1 MANTRLLPNQERT
14 DLVTFTILTNGQKVG
29 KEIGVV
35 SIAVNKEVNKI
46 SWAKIVMQDGDVSKE
61 DFEVSNQQTFKPGNS
76 IEIKAGYHSNESTI
90 FKGIIIKHGIKILRE
105 RHSLLEIECR
115 DVAIKLTAGKKNKY
129 FISDNGIKDAE
140 VIEEIL
146 RAHSIRNDIKTETTD
161 ATHKEVVQ
169 YHSTDWDFIVSR
181 AEICGKLVVTD
192 DGILKA
198 KKPDFTQRPIVT
210 LQYGGT
216 IIELEATMDATHQYA
231 GVNAAAWSYANQKL
245 AEQEATDPGVTE
257 EGNLSS
263 SDLSSVLGLDSYK
276 LRHSGRINDQELR
289 GWASSLWLKSKLS
302 KIKGR
307 IKFLG
312 FADVKPTSLVELKGV
327 GERFNGKAFVSTVRH
342 SIGGG
347 NWYTDIQVGLSEK
360 WFSQEDDVSA
370 LPAGGLIPAISGLQ
384 VGIVTQLENDPDGE
398 HRIQVRIPVIDAG
411 ADGIW
416 ARIACVDAGNER
428 CSYFRPEVNDEVIV
442 GFINDDPRDAVVL
455 GMFNSSAKPVP
466 TDVFP
471 EKDDNHIKGFVTRS
485 KLKFTFDDDK
495 KIITLETPAA
505 NKIVINDDDKSILLQ
520 DQSGNKI
527 TMNTDGITAES
538 VKDLVLK
545 AAQNVTIK
553 GLKISAEADSEFA
566 AKGNAKASLQSSGQ
580 TEVKGG
586 TVMIN

>member
-1 MANTRLLPNQERT
+1 MANTRLLPNQDRT
-14 DLVTFTILTNGQKVG
+14 DLVTFTIVINGQKVG

-46 SWAKIVMQDGDVSKE
+46 SWAKIIMQDGDVSKE
-61 DFEVSNQQTFKPGNS
+61 DFEISNQQTFKPGNS
-76 IEIKAGYHSNESTI
+76 IEIKAGYHSNETTI

-105 RHSLLEIECR
+105 RHSVLEIECR

-129 FISDNGIKDAE
+129 FISDSGIKDAD

-146 RAHSIRNDIKTETTD
+146 RPYSIRSDIKTETSD
-161 ATHKEVVQ
+161 ATHKEIVQ
-169 YHSTDWDFIVSR
+169 YYSTNWDFIVSR
-181 AEICGKLVVTD
+181 AEICGKLVTTD
-192 DGILKA
+192 DGILKV
-198 KKPDFTQRPIVT
+198 KKPDFTQQPVVT

-231 GVNAAAWSYANQKL
+231 AVNAASWSYANQQL
-245 AEQEATDPGVTE
+245 SEQDATDPGIQE

-276 LRHSGRINDQELR
+276 LRHSGKINDQELR

-312 FADVKPTSLVELKGV
+312 FADVKPGSLVELKGV
-327 GERFNGKAFVSTVRH
+327 GDRFNGKAFVSTVRH

-347 NWYTDIQVGLSEK
+347 NWYTDIQVGLSAK
-360 WFSQEDDVSA
+360 WFAQEDDISS
-370 LPAGGLIPAISGLQ
+370 LPASGLIPAISGLQ
-384 VGIVTQLENDPDGE
+384 IGIVTQLESDPDGE
-398 HRIQVRIPVIDAG
+398 HRIQVRIPVIDAT

-416 ARIACVDAGNER
+416 ARVACVDAGNER

-442 GFINDDPRDAVVL
+442 GFINDDPRNAVVL

-495 KIITLETPAA
+495 KIITLETPAV
-505 NKIVINDDDKSILLQ
+505 NKVVLDDDDGSILLQ

-527 TMNTDGITAES
+527 TMNSDGITVES

-545 AAQNVTIK
+545 AAQNVTIQ
-553 GLKISAEADSEFA
+553 GIKISAEANSEFA
-566 AKGNAKASLQSSGQ
+566 AKGNTKASLQSSGQ